1 MNQEQ
6 VQLTYEL
13 ITNPILR
20 LLVFFLSGG
29 LAVMGAACIYLYRDR
44 EAAYH
49 ELLQA
54 NSEQTRAMIVLSAS
68 LSAVNQKLQELDGII
83 TNHLI
88 QSHEKKNSSGK

>member
-1 MNQEQ
+1 MNQDQ

-29 LAVMGAACIYLYRDR
+29 MTVMGAACIYLYRDR
-44 EAAYH
+44 AAAYK

-54 NSEQTRAMIVLSAS
+54 NSEQTRAMIIISAS
-68 LSAVNQKLQELDGII
+68 LSQINLKLQELENVV
-83 TNHLI
+83 TNHLLN
-88 QSHEKKNSSGK
+88 KKP